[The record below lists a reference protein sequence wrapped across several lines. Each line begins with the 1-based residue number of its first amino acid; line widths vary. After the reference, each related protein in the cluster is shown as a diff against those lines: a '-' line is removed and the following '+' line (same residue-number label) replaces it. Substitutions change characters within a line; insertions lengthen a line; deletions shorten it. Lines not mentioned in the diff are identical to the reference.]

1 MHVCSCVLLIAQ
13 VETQLVANCTVWSDM
28 FTSLSLGEAEGDQ
41 VDRRRPRGPRR
52 GGFGYRGGYRPRGP
66 PRRRNEGEVG

>member
-1 MHVCSCVLLIAQ
+1 MANVLCGQTCLP
-13 VETQLVANCTVWSDM
+13 
-28 FTSLSLGEAEGDQ
+28 LSASSYLGEAEGDQ

>member
-1 MHVCSCVLLIAQ
+1 MEIW
-13 VETQLVANCTVWSDM
+13 LVANVVCGQTCLPIS
-28 FTSLSLGEAEGDQ
+28 TSYFIGEAEGDQ

-66 PRRRNEGEVG
+66 PRRRNEGEVCSSGGC